1 MHAIPECL
9 RGVFM
14 TRCRCYTNPRL
25 SYRIS
30 PTYVLLACT
39 WWHFVNI
46 TVSVCNNNIIISWL
60 PAIMVKPVWILVVFA
75 HVYVCLSV
83 HVETE
88 NYW

>member
-1 MHAIPECL
+1 M
-9 RGVFM
+9 
-14 TRCRCYTNPRL
+14 
-25 SYRIS
+25 
-30 PTYVLLACT
+30 
-39 WWHFVNI
+39 NI

-88 NYW
+88 NYWSEIDFTW